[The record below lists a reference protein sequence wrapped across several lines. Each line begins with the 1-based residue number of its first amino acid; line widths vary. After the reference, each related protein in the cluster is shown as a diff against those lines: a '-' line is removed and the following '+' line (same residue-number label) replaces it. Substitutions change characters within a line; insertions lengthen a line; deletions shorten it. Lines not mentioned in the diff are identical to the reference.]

1 MSGFTGD
8 LLIIVPSRGRPK
20 NIARLLDSLRET
32 SKLRT
37 HLHVCV
43 DDDDPALPD
52 YERVMNHAGREDDV
66 LERGPRKG
74 LGAWTNEVAIRRAY
88 QYPYLASFGDDH
100 VPQTPGWDYF
110 LIRAIEDLGGTG
122 FSYPW
127 DGADIPQAVVV
138 SSDIVRKLGWMCE
151 PSLNHWYVD
160 NVWLDLGLGAD
171 CIRHC
176 RVVSVD
182 HVHPGAGKAPVDKT
196 YTEASPRLASDREAY
211 YCWYRERMTTDVAKI
226 TALREKGQV
235 LHTGG
240 LDLQGQGIL
249 ASG

>member
-1 MSGFTGD
+1 MM
-8 LLIIVPSRGRPK
+8 IRR
-20 NIARLLDSLRET
+20 
-32 SKLRT
+32 
-37 HLHVCV
+37 
-43 DDDDPALPD
+43 LPD

-74 LGAWTNEVAIRRAY
+74 LAEWTNEIAVRRAS
-88 QYPYLASFGDDH
+88 QYAYLASFGDDH

-110 LIRAIEDLGGTG
+110 LIRAIGDFGGTG

-138 SSDIVRKLGWMCE
+138 SSDIVRKLGWFCE

-176 RVVSVD
+176 RAVSVD
-182 HVHPGAGKAPVDKT
+182 QVHPGTGKAPVDAT

-211 YCWYRERMTTDVAKI
+211 YRWYRERMTVDVAKI
-226 TALREKGQV
+226 TALQEKV
-235 LHTGG
+235 LPITNPGSCR
-240 LDLQGQGIL
+240 
-249 ASG
+249 A